1 MPRVAYVNGRY
12 QPFAEACVHVEDRGF
27 QFADGVYEVVAV
39 DGGVLMDE
47 DGHLERL
54 GRSLRELQIPWP
66 MPVRALR
73 QVMREVARRN
83 RITEGTIY
91 VQVTRGVAPRDFKY
105 PKGILP
111 TLVIT
116 SRRAN
121 LNPTERVEKGVSV
134 ITIPDIRWQRRDI
147 KSVAL
152 LPQCMGKQRAAEAG
166 AYEAWMVDETGHVTE
181 GTSSNAWIVTA
192 DGTLVTRHAN
202 TNILRGITRMAVVGL
217 AQQHGI
223 GFQERPFTVAEAY
236 AAREAFMTAAT
247 NYVMPITRID
257 GAPVGDGRPGPIAIS
272 LRHAY
277 RASRTGGSR

>member
-12 QPFAEACVHVEDRGF
+12 QPFAEAAVHVEDRGF

-39 DGGVLMDE
+39 DDGVLMDE
-47 DGHLERL
+47 QGHLERL

-66 MPVRALR
+66 MSVRALR

-83 RITEGTIY
+83 RITQGTIY
-91 VQVTRGVAPRDFKY
+91 VQVTRGVAPRDFNY

-111 TLVIT
+111 TLVVT
-116 SRRAN
+116 SRRFN
-121 LNPTERVEKGVSV
+121 LNPVERVEAGVSV

-166 AYEAWMVDETGHVTE
+166 AYEAWMVDDSGHVTE

-217 AQQHGI
+217 AQEQGI
-223 GFQERPFTVAEAY
+223 GFEERPFTVAEAY

-257 GAPVGDGRPGPIAIS
+257 GAPVGDGKPGPVATG
-272 LRHAY
+272 LRQAY
-277 RASRTGGSR
+277 RTSRHGGSR

>member
-12 QPFAEACVHVEDRGF
+12 QPFAEAAVHVEDRGF

-39 DGGVLMDE
+39 DDGVLMDE
-47 DGHLERL
+47 QGHLERL

-66 MPVRALR
+66 MSVRALR

-83 RITEGTIY
+83 RITQGTIY

-111 TLVIT
+111 TLVVT
-116 SRRAN
+116 SRRFN
-121 LNPTERVEKGVSV
+121 LNPVERVEAGVSV

-166 AYEAWMVDETGHVTE
+166 AYEAWMVDDSGHVTE

-217 AQQHGI
+217 AQEQGI
-223 GFQERPFTVAEAY
+223 GFEERPFTVAEAY

-257 GAPVGDGRPGPIAIS
+257 GAPVGDGKPGPVATG
-272 LRHAY
+272 LRQAY
-277 RASRTGGSR
+277 RTSSHGGSR